1 MNSNPRYTIFGAKFN
16 SFIIVNIKMDIEE
29 LNGMI
34 AEHLR
39 HYGLRVAA
47 RVVEEEVK
55 KHNFNLYKQPSPLVM

>member
-1 MNSNPRYTIFGAKFN
+1 MSLNPGFTNFGAKFN
-16 SFIIVNIKMDIEE
+16 SFIIVIIKMDIEE

-55 KHNFNLYKQPSPLVM
+55 KHNFNLYKQPSTLVM